1 MLKTLAAGAVALALA
16 APALAQAPNIK
27 EVPIPPQGGQVREP
41 AAVATAKTFT
51 SSEEVQRL
59 IAHARE
65 LHKAK
70 PDPTITQP
78 ILSLAPYRASLEYR
92 TATGPAAVHEK
103 EAELFY
109 VIEGSGTLTT
119 GGKLKDE
126 KRSNPTNLSGTGIE
140 GGMSRTVSKG
150 DFLIV
155 PEGSPHQYTD
165 IKGELILMS
174 LHVPRG

>member
-1 MLKTLAAGAVALALA
+1 MRVLIGLAAVASLVLA
-16 APALAQAPNIK
+16 APALAQP
-27 EVPIPPQGGQVREP
+27 P
-41 AAVATAKTFT
+41 AAPEMKTFT
-51 SSEEVQRL
+51 SSSDVQAL

-65 LHKAK
+65 IHKAE
-70 PDPTITQP
+70 PTIIQP

-103 EAELFY
+103 EAEMFY

-119 GGKLKDE
+119 GGKLKGE
-126 KRSNPTNLSGTGIE
+126 KRTNPTNLSGTGID
-140 GGMSRTVSKG
+140 GGQSRTVAKG

-155 PEGSPHQYTD
+155 PEGAPHQYTD

>member
-1 MLKTLAAGAVALALA
+1 LLKTLVASTAALALLA
-16 APALAQAPNIK
+16 APALAQPPRP
-27 EVPIPPQGGQVREP
+27 VPEG
-41 AAVATAKTFT
+41 AAVAAAKAYT
-51 SSEEVQRL
+51 SSDEVQRL

-65 LHKAK
+65 THKTE
-70 PDPTITQP
+70 PTIIQP
-78 ILSLAPYRASLEYR
+78 LLSLAPYRANLEYR
-92 TATGPAAVHEK
+92 TATGPAAVHET

-126 KRSNPTNLSGTGIE
+126 KRTNSTNLSGSGID
-140 GGMSRTVSKG
+140 GGATRTVSKG

-155 PEGSPHQYTD
+155 PEGSPHQYSD

-174 LHVPRG
+174 LHVPRGGAAPRP

>member
-1 MLKTLAAGAVALALA
+1 VLKTLAAATTALVLLAV
-16 APALAQAPNIK
+16 PAFAQAP
-27 EVPIPPQGGQVREP
+27 
-41 AAVATAKTFT
+41 AAPEMKTFA
-51 SSEEVQRL
+51 SSADVQAL
-59 IAHARE
+59 IANARKI
-65 LHKAK
+65 HKAE
-70 PDPTITQP
+70 PTITQP

-103 EAELFY
+103 EAEMFY

-126 KRSNPTNLSGTGIE
+126 KRQNPTNLGGTGID
-140 GGMSRTVSKG
+140 GGQSRTVSKG
-150 DFLIV
+150 DFIIV
-155 PEGSPHQYTD
+155 PEGAPHQYTD

>member
-1 MLKTLAAGAVALALA
+1 MRVLIGFAAAFALAV
-16 APALAQAPNIK
+16 PALAQ
-27 EVPIPPQGGQVREP
+27 PPQRVPEG
-41 AAVATAKTFT
+41 AAVAEAKTYT
-51 SSEEVQRL
+51 ASEEVQRL

-65 LHKAK
+65 THKNE
-70 PDPTITQP
+70 PTIIQP
-78 ILSLAPYRASLEYR
+78 LLSLQPYRANLEYR

-119 GGKLKDE
+119 GGKLKEE
-126 KRSNPTNLSGTGIE
+126 KRTNPTNLSGSGID

-155 PEGSPHQYTD
+155 PEGSPHQYSD

-174 LHVPRG
+174 IHVPRG

>member
-1 MLKTLAAGAVALALA
+1 MPKTLPIAAAALALLA
-16 APALAQAPNIK
+16 APALAQPPRQ
-27 EVPIPPQGGQVREP
+27 VPEG
-41 AAVATAKTFT
+41 AAVAPAKTFT

-65 LHKAK
+65 IHK
-70 PDPTITQP
+70 DQPTIIQP
-78 ILSLAPYRASLEYR
+78 LLSLAPYRANLEYR

-119 GGKLKDE
+119 GGKLRDE
-126 KRSNPTNLSGTGIE
+126 KRQNAANLSGAGID
-140 GGMSRTVSKG
+140 GGQSRPVAKG

-155 PEGSPHQYTD
+155 PENTPHQYLD

-174 LHVPRG
+174 IHVPRG

>member
-1 MLKTLAAGAVALALA
+1 MLKTLAAATTALALVA
-16 APALAQAPNIK
+16 IPAQAQAP
-27 EVPIPPQGGQVREP
+27 
-41 AAVATAKTFT
+41 AAPEMKTFT
-51 SSEEVQRL
+51 SSADVQAL
-59 IAHARE
+59 IANARKI
-65 LHKAK
+65 HKAE
-70 PDPTITQP
+70 PTVTQP

-119 GGKLKDE
+119 GGKLKEE
-126 KRSNPTNLSGTGIE
+126 KRQNPTNLGGTGID
-140 GGMSRTVSKG
+140 GGQSRTVAKG
-150 DFLIV
+150 DFIIV
-155 PEGSPHQYTD
+155 PEGAPHQYSD

>member
-1 MLKTLAAGAVALALA
+1 MPKLLVPAAVALFLA
-16 APALAQAPNIK
+16 APALAQPPAR
-27 EVPIPPQGGQVREP
+27 VPEP
-41 AAVATAKTFT
+41 TAVAAAKTFT

-65 LHKAK
+65 IHKAE
-70 PDPTITQP
+70 PTVIQP

-109 VIEGSGTLTT
+109 VIDGSGTLTT
-119 GGKLKDE
+119 GGKLRDE
-126 KRSNPTNLSGTGIE
+126 KRQNPTNLQGSGID
-140 GGMSRTVSKG
+140 GGQSRTVSKG

-155 PEGSPHQYTD
+155 PEGSPHQYSD

>member
-1 MLKTLAAGAVALALA
+1 MLKTLAAATTALVLIT
-16 APALAQAPNIK
+16 APAMAQAP
-27 EVPIPPQGGQVREP
+27 
-41 AAVATAKTFT
+41 AAPEMKTFT
-51 SSEEVQRL
+51 SSAEVQAL
-59 IAHARE
+59 IANARKI
-65 LHKAK
+65 HKAE
-70 PDPTITQP
+70 PTIIQP

-109 VIEGSGTLTT
+109 VIDGSGTLTT

-126 KRSNPTNLSGTGIE
+126 KRTNPTNLSGTGID
-140 GGMSRTVSKG
+140 GGQSRTVSKG

-155 PEGSPHQYTD
+155 PEGAPHQYSD

>member
-1 MLKTLAAGAVALALA
+1 MRVLIGLAAAFALA
-16 APALAQAPNIK
+16 APALAQPPGQAP
-27 EVPIPPQGGQVREP
+27 EG
-41 AAVATAKTFT
+41 AAVATAKTFA
-51 SSEEVQRL
+51 SSQEVQRL

-65 LHKAK
+65 IHKAE
-70 PDPTITQP
+70 PTLIQP
-78 ILSLAPYRASLEYR
+78 LLSLAPYRANLEYR

-109 VIEGSGTLTT
+109 VIEGSGVLTT

-126 KRSNPTNLSGTGIE
+126 KRQNPTNLQGSGITG
-140 GGMSRTVSKG
+140 GQGRTVAKG

-155 PEGSPHQYTD
+155 PEGSPHQYSG

-174 LHVPRG
+174 IHVPRS

>member
-1 MLKTLAAGAVALALA
+1 MRVLIGLAAIFALA
-16 APALAQAPNIK
+16 APALAQ
-27 EVPIPPQGGQVREP
+27 PPQRVPEG
-41 AAVATAKTFT
+41 AAVVTAKTFT
-51 SSEEVQRL
+51 SSAEVQQL

-65 LHKAK
+65 IHKAE
-70 PDPTITQP
+70 PTIVQP

-109 VIEGSGTLTT
+109 VIDGSGTLTT

-126 KRSNPTNLSGTGIE
+126 KRTNPTNLSGTGID

-155 PEGSPHQYTD
+155 PEGAPHQYSD

>member
-1 MLKTLAAGAVALALA
+1 MFKSLTVAMAALAVLA
-16 APALAQAPNIK
+16 APALAQAP
-27 EVPIPPQGGQVREP
+27 
-41 AAVATAKTFT
+41 AAPEMKTFT
-51 SSEEVQRL
+51 SSAEVQAL
-59 IAHARE
+59 IAHARQV
-65 LHKAK
+65 HKAE
-70 PDPTITQP
+70 PTLIQP

-126 KRSNPTNLSGTGIE
+126 KRTNPTNLSGSGID
-140 GGMSRTVSKG
+140 GGQSRAVSKG

-155 PEGSPHQYTD
+155 PEGSPHQYSD

>member
-1 MLKTLAAGAVALALA
+1 MLKTLPPAAAALALLA
-16 APALAQAPNIK
+16 APALAQAPAA
-27 EVPIPPQGGQVREP
+27 P
-41 AAVATAKTFT
+41 AMKTFT
-51 SSEEVQRL
+51 ASAEVQQL

-65 LHKAK
+65 THKTE
-70 PDPTITQP
+70 PTIVQP

-126 KRSNPTNLSGTGIE
+126 KRQNPTNLQGSGID

-155 PEGSPHQYTD
+155 PEGAPHQYSD

>member
-1 MLKTLAAGAVALALA
+1 MIKTLAASAAAFALLA
-16 APALAQAPNIK
+16 APALAQAP
-27 EVPIPPQGGQVREP
+27 
-41 AAVATAKTFT
+41 AAPEMKTFT
-51 SSEEVQRL
+51 SSAEVQQL
-59 IAHARE
+59 IAHARQI
-65 LHKAK
+65 HKAE
-70 PDPTITQP
+70 PTIVQP

-109 VIEGSGTLTT
+109 VIDGSGTLTT

-126 KRSNPTNLSGTGIE
+126 KRTNPTNLSGAGID
-140 GGMSRTVSKG
+140 GGQSRTVAKG
-150 DFLIV
+150 DFIIV

-174 LHVPRG
+174 IHVPRG

>member
-1 MLKTLAAGAVALALA
+1 MFKSLTVAAAALVLA
-16 APALAQAPNIK
+16 APALAHA
-27 EVPIPPQGGQVREP
+27 P
-41 AAVATAKTFT
+41 AAPEMKTFT
-51 SSEEVQRL
+51 SSAEVQAL
-59 IAHARE
+59 IAHARQV
-65 LHKAK
+65 HKAE
-70 PDPTITQP
+70 PTLIQP

-126 KRSNPTNLSGTGIE
+126 KRTNPTNLSGSGVD
-140 GGMSRTVSKG
+140 GGQSRAVSKG

-155 PEGSPHQYTD
+155 PEGSPHQYSN

>member
-1 MLKTLAAGAVALALA
+1 MRMLFGLAALALVA
-16 APALAQAPNIK
+16 SPVLAQ
-27 EVPIPPQGGQVREP
+27 PPQRVPEG
-41 AAVATAKTFT
+41 AAVAEAKTYT
-51 SSEEVQRL
+51 SSQELQRL

-65 LHKAK
+65 IHKAE
-70 PDPTITQP
+70 PTIIQP
-78 ILSLAPYRASLEYR
+78 LLSLAPYRANLEYR

-119 GGKLKDE
+119 GGKLKEE
-126 KRSNPTNLSGTGIE
+126 KRSNPTNLSGSGID
-140 GGMSRTVSKG
+140 GGQSRAVSKG

-174 LHVPRG
+174 IHVPRG

>member
-1 MLKTLAAGAVALALA
+1 MRVLIGLAPFALTALAMIGG
-16 APALAQAPNIK
+16 PALAQAPAA
-27 EVPIPPQGGQVREP
+27 PPM
-41 AAVATAKTFT
+41 KTFT
-51 SSEEVQRL
+51 SSAEVQQL
-59 IAHARE
+59 IVRARQI
-65 LHKAK
+65 HK
-70 PDPTITQP
+70 DEPTVVQP

-103 EAELFY
+103 EAEMFY
-109 VIEGSGTLTT
+109 VIEGTGTLTT

-126 KRSNPTNLSGTGIE
+126 KRQNPTNLGGTGID
-140 GGMSRTVSKG
+140 GGQSRTVGKG
-150 DFLIV
+150 DFIIV

>member
-1 MLKTLAAGAVALALA
+1 MLKTLPIAAAALALMA
-16 APALAQAPNIK
+16 APALAQPRQ
-27 EVPIPPQGGQVREP
+27 VPEA
-41 AAVATAKTFT
+41 AAVAAAKTYT

-65 LHKAK
+65 VHKAE
-70 PDPTITQP
+70 PTIIQP

-126 KRSNPTNLSGTGIE
+126 KRQNPTNLQGSGID
-140 GGMSRTVSKG
+140 GGMSRAVSKG

-155 PEGSPHQYTD
+155 PEGSPHQYSD

>member
-1 MLKTLAAGAVALALA
+1 MLKTLTVAAAALALLA
-16 APALAQAPNIK
+16 APALAQAP
-27 EVPIPPQGGQVREP
+27 
-41 AAVATAKTFT
+41 AAPEMKTFT
-51 SSEEVQRL
+51 SSAEVQAL
-59 IAHARE
+59 IAHARQT
-65 LHKAK
+65 HKAE
-70 PDPTITQP
+70 PTIIQP

-126 KRSNPTNLSGTGIE
+126 KRTNPTNLSGSGID
-140 GGMSRTVSKG
+140 GGQSRTVAKG

-155 PEGSPHQYTD
+155 PEGSPHQYSD